1 MSRSTMCNLIH
12 RAAREL
18 QPLHAA
24 ALALVP
30 KAGDVHA
37 DETSMRQQDR
47 KGRCYLW
54 TFVTAELIVY
64 RYATSRSRSI
74 PQDVRGDS

>member
-24 ALALVP
+24 ALWSYPDPVDSL
-30 KAGDVHA
+30 
-37 DETSMRQQDR
+37 
-47 KGRCYLW
+47 Y
-54 TFVTAELIVY
+54 
-64 RYATSRSRSI
+64 YAAS
-74 PQDVRGDS
+74 